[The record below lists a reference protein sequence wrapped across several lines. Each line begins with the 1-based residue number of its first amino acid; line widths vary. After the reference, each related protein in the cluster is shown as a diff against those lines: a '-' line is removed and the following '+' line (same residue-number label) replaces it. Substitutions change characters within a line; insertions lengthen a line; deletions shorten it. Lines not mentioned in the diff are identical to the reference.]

1 LDNTDTPLAPV
12 ERIATFMTLYVELE
26 QMRFGTN
33 RFDFD
38 IIIDPDID
46 SHETVFPTMM
56 IQPHVENAIWHGLMN
71 KSEKGK
77 ITMAFQRESPHLVSC
92 TVEDDGVGRIKSREL
107 SHRLSPSQKS
117 KGTQN
122 VLESIETFNRQ
133 YNTVGAKIIIDDLY
147 NTQKQAVGTRV
158 KIVLPDLAQT
168 KN

>member
-1 LDNTDTPLAPV
+1 
-12 ERIATFMTLYVELE
+12 
-26 QMRFGTN
+26 
-33 RFDFD
+33 
-38 IIIDPDID
+38 
-46 SHETVFPTMM
+46 
-56 IQPHVENAIWHGLMN
+56 
-71 KSEKGK
+71 
-77 ITMAFQRESPHLVSC
+77 MAFQRESPHLVSC